1 MKLSEL
7 LKTVTVKRAI
17 VLITENSMQTQKIEK
32 KDQLRLDPEIASIH
46 YKAQDVKPSGLFVAI
61 PGLTTDGHHF
71 IDEAFL
77 KGASTIVC
85 QKSAGLPRMNH
96 RDGYEVKKDSIII
109 EVENTRKALAAI
121 SSRFYGNPSE
131 SLFIIGITGT
141 NGKTTTAFLI
151 ESILKKADL
160 NVGVIGT
167 INYHYS
173 GKTYKNPMT
182 TPESLDLQRILA
194 DMLKKGITH
203 VVMEASSHG
212 IDLFRIDNC
221 RIDIGVF
228 TNLSQDHLDYHKDM
242 NSYWEC
248 KKRLFTENLN
258 SGPKKGRTAA
268 VINCDDAKGKELLS
282 LLTISSLTTG
292 YSNNNMIWPKHF
304 KIDMAGIVGK
314 ISTPDGDFE
323 FKSSIVGKHNL
334 ENILS
339 ATGVGFALNIPLKA
353 IKDGIEEI
361 SSIPGRLESIANDSD
376 KFIYVDYAHTP
387 DALENVLNSLKSLT
401 SNRIICVFG
410 CGGDRDKEKRPQMG
424 EIAGRLCD
432 LAIITSDNPR
442 TEMPMEIISRII
454 QGTIKVSSH
463 EYTPLELATGFN
475 KKGYVVEQDRRKA
488 IRLAIK
494 VSQPGDIVLIAGKG
508 HEDYQI
514 IGNKTV
520 SFDDRDEVRQ
530 ALSLEAIS
538 SRRTATNH

>member
-131 SLFIIGITGT
+131 NLFIIGITGT

-221 RIDIGVF
+221 QIDIGVF

-282 LLTISSLTTG
+282 LLPISSLTTG

-304 KIDMAGIVGK
+304 KIDMTGIVGK

-353 IKDGIEEI
+353 IKNGIEEI
-361 SSIPGRLESIANDSD
+361 SSIPGRLESIPNDSD

-387 DALENVLNSLKSLT
+387 DALENVLNSLKLLT

-442 TEMPMEIISRII
+442 TEMPMEIISQII

-488 IRLAIK
+488 IRLGIK

-520 SFDDRDEVRQ
+520 SFDDRDEARQ
-530 ALSLEAIS
+530 ALLF
-538 SRRTATNH
+538 

>member
-1 MKLSEL
+1 VKLSEL

-17 VLITENSMQTQKIEK
+17 VLSTENSMQTQEIEK
-32 KDQLRLDPEIASIH
+32 KGQLRLDPEIASIH

-85 QKSAGLPRMNH
+85 QESAGLPRMNH
-96 RDGYEVKKDSIII
+96 RDGYEIKKDSIII

-221 RIDIGVF
+221 HIDIGVF

-268 VINCDDAKGKELLS
+268 VINCDDTKGKELLS
-282 LLTISSLTTG
+282 LVSISSLTTG

-304 KIDMAGIVGK
+304 KIDMTGIVGK

-339 ATGVGFALNIPLKA
+339 ATGVGFALNILLKA
-353 IKDGIEEI
+353 IKDGIEKI
-361 SSIPGRLESIANDSD
+361 SSLPGRLESIPNDSN

-387 DALENVLNSLKSLT
+387 DALENVLNSLKSLK

-442 TEMPMEIISRII
+442 TEMSMEIINQII

-463 EYTPLELATGFN
+463 EYRPLELATGFN

-488 IRLAIK
+488 IRLGIK

-520 SFDDRDEVRQ
+520 SFDDRDEARQ
-530 ALSLEAIS
+530 ALSQEAIS
-538 SRRTATNH
+538 SQHAVTNN

>member
-1 MKLSEL
+1 VKLSEL

-17 VLITENSMQTQKIEK
+17 VLITENSMQTQEIEK
-32 KDQLRLDPEIASIH
+32 KGQLRLDPEIASIH

-96 RDGYEVKKDSIII
+96 RDDYEVKKDSIII

-194 DMLKKGITH
+194 DMLNKGITH

-221 RIDIGVF
+221 QIDIGVF

-282 LLTISSLTTG
+282 LLPISSLTTG

-304 KIDMAGIVGK
+304 EIDMTGIGGK

-339 ATGVGFALNIPLKA
+339 ATGVGFALNIPIKA

-361 SSIPGRLESIANDSD
+361 SSIPGRLESIPNDSN

-442 TEMPMEIISRII
+442 TEMPMEIISQII
-454 QGTIKVSSH
+454 QGTIKVSLH

-488 IRLAIK
+488 IRLGIK
-494 VSQPGDIVLIAGKG
+494 VSQPGDIFLIAGKG

-514 IGNKTV
+514 IGNKTI
-520 SFDDRDEVRQ
+520 SFDDRDEARQ
-530 ALSLEAIS
+530 ALSQEAIS
-538 SRRTATNH
+538 SQRTATNH

>member
-1 MKLSEL
+1 VKLSEL

-17 VLITENSMQTQKIEK
+17 VLITENSMQTQEIEK
-32 KDQLRLDPEIASIH
+32 KGQLRLDPEIASIH

-96 RDGYEVKKDSIII
+96 HDGYEVKKDSIII

-151 ESILKKADL
+151 ESILKKANL

-221 RIDIGVF
+221 QIDIGVF

-282 LLTISSLTTG
+282 LLPISSLTTG

-304 KIDMAGIVGK
+304 EIDMTGIGGK

-339 ATGVGFALNIPLKA
+339 ATGVGFALNIPIKA

-361 SSIPGRLESIANDSD
+361 SSIPGRLESIPNDSN

-442 TEMPMEIISRII
+442 TEMPMEIISQII
-454 QGTIKVSSH
+454 QGTIKVSLH

-488 IRLAIK
+488 IRLGIK
-494 VSQPGDIVLIAGKG
+494 VSQPGDIFLIAGKG

-514 IGNKTV
+514 IGNKTI
-520 SFDDRDEVRQ
+520 SFDDRDEARQ
-530 ALSLEAIS
+530 ALS
-538 SRRTATNH
+538 